1 MFEIF
6 LIIAPVFIIIFFG
19 YVASASKY
27 LNSDISDSINALTIK
42 FSIPVLLFRAM
53 YNLDFSHAFNV
64 KLLIGFYTG
73 AVCSFII
80 ANVLARTVWKRPPGE
95 AVAVGFCAFF
105 SNAVLLGLPIVE
117 RAYDAETLTLAYGII
132 AFHSPFVYA
141 VGITSMEMARRDG
154 KTMGETARKTLKSI
168 FSNPLMIG
176 IGLGVICNLAGV
188 VLPEPLMVSVD
199 MIASAA
205 LPIAVFGI
213 GVALTRYKISSEIS
227 ESLVISGITLFVYP
241 VVVLFMTYY
250 VFGLP
255 KIYVQTAVTI
265 ASMPAGL
272 NVYIFASMYNRA
284 MSLSASVILISTII
298 SVASITCWLTLLQHL

>member
-64 KLLIGFYTG
+64 RLLIGFYTG

-188 VLPEPLMVSVD
+188 VLPEPLMVSVN